1 MSLSERIERVREL
14 LKNDALPNEAAVSHS
29 IVDPIL
35 HDLGWPLFDPTV
47 VVPQYKTEGRWVDF
61 ALLHRGRPVVF
72 IEVKQP
78 GRGIGA
84 DRQLFEYA
92 FHAGVPLAV
101 LTDGAT
107 WHFYLPAMPGNY
119 DERRVYLLD
128 LQEREPQESS
138 ERLSRYLDY
147 SAVTSGD
154 AYESAQQDFKRSR
167 QRREAREAI
176 PAAWQALI
184 HSNDPQLI
192 DALTAEVESASGYKP
207 EYSDVLNFLRSLDAG
222 RERSVVAQVP
232 RRQRKSRKPTPSTK
246 PHSPE
251 ATPPSND
258 LPSVGFMLDGRFH
271 PARNGKE
278 VAVKAVK
285 AISDRHP
292 EALDRMI
299 ERPKHGSSRRY
310 LARRPEQLYPRNPDF
325 ADHTTT
331 AEVKPGYWLMTHASH
346 RMLERIVAMVCEDA
360 GLRYGRDLRVR
371 MK

>member
-1 MSLSERIERVREL
+1 MGLHSRIENAQAL
-14 LKNDALPNEAAVSHS
+14 LTEGRLANEAAVSS
-29 IVDPIL
+29 GVVLPIL
-35 HDLGWPLFDPTV
+35 DALGWPVFDPDV
-47 VVPQYKTEGRWVDF
+47 VAPEYSVEGRRVDF
-61 ALLHRGRPVVF
+61 ALLTKRGPAVF
-72 IEVKQP
+72 VEVKQP
-78 GRGIGA
+78 GLRDGA

-92 FHAGVPLAV
+92 FHVGVPIAL

-107 WHFYLPAMPGNY
+107 WHFYLPAEQGTY
-119 DERRVYLLD
+119 QERRVYLLD
-128 LQEREPQESS
+128 LLERDLDESAS
-138 ERLSRYLDY
+138 RLQRYLSYD
-147 SAVTSGD
+147 AVVSGT
-154 AYESAQQDFKRSR
+154 AYEQARSDYQR
-167 QRREAREAI
+167 ARRRREAK
-176 PAAWQALI
+176 
-184 HSNDPQLI
+184 
-192 DALTAEVESASGYKP
+192 DALPRAWAQLVASEDERLVELIAAEVESASGYKP
-207 EYSDVLNFLRSLDAG
+207 ESADVLSYLRSLG
-222 RERSVVAQVP
+222 GSREQTEMESAP
-232 RRQRKSRKPTPSTK
+232 PRQRKRKRPTPGT
-246 PHSPE
+246 PRDAPTGRPE
-251 ATPPSND
+251 D